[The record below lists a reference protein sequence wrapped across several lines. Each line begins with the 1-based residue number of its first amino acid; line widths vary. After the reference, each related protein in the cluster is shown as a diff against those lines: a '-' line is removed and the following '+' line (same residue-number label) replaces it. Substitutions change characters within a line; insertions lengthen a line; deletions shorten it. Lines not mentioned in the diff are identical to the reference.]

1 MDATVSAIVQ
11 TGQSVVPVLVSL
23 VQTWHGLVLPV
34 LIDAINQYVANAKVR
49 LWIAFLVCVTVSG
62 LLNYQEVVSIS
73 NWSDAGLVLAKM
85 SFIFTQ
91 AHLVYKNFWENSQA
105 RVDLFGRSINK

>member
-1 MDATVSAIVQ
+1 MDATISGAIQ
-11 TGQSVVPVLVSL
+11 TGQSLLPVIVSL
-23 VQTWHGLVLPV
+23 VQTWHGLALPV
-34 LIDAINQYVANAKVR
+34 LIDVINQYIANSKVR
-49 LWIAFLVCVTVSG
+49 LWIAFIVCVTVSG
-62 LLNYQEVVSIS
+62 ILNYQEVLSIS
-73 NWSDAGLVLAKM
+73 NWSDAGVVLAKM